1 MFDHVCFIV
10 SEWKFQIRIRKFVLF
25 SDEPNTWTLEA
36 LYFKV
41 MFHEKHRQT
50 WMRGTC
56 LRPHVSTSKYT
67 KRKLCFC
74 LPVDLSIVFLEF
86 MHKPPLLNTLWSKL
100 NLDQM
105 NPCFILLTLCIH
117 LTPFPYSSVLSL
129 SLSLI
134 GVRWLGHVSEVLL
147 TFLRVLG
154 RRFV

>member
-1 MFDHVCFIV
+1 MLDHVHFIV

-25 SDEPNTWTLEA
+25 SDEPKTGTLEA

-56 LRPHVSTSKYT
+56 LCPHVSTSKYT

-74 LPVDLSIVFLEF
+74 LPFDLTNSWVYAQATTVNYTLIKTE
-86 MHKPPLLNTLWSKL
+86 PRSNESLL
-100 NLDQM
+100 
-105 NPCFILLTLCIH
+105 
-117 LTPFPYSSVLSL
+117 YSSYIVYTLDSFSIQFC

-134 GVRWLGHVSEVLL
+134 GVRWLGHVREVLL
-147 TFLRVLG
+147 TFLRVLD